1 MAAFPITGRF
11 VGDFVPHLVAVD
23 TEDTLDEVAA
33 KVAVHSVGRRVA
45 RPATEPGYEV
55 LLDGRVLDPA
65 ATFGQV
71 IVEHQILPLQWIDV
85 RFRESKLP
93 TAEPGAVHA

>member
-45 RPATEPGYEV
+45 RPTAEPGYEV
-55 LLDGRVLDPA
+55 LFDGRVLDPA

-71 IVEHQILPLQWIDV
+71 IAEHQILPLQWFDV
-85 RFRESKLP
+85 RFREPKLP